1 MLTFKAIPLVSHIM
15 ALKLSPSE
23 VIKRIRDIR
32 KSKNLSM
39 RVISKK
45 IGITEAALSYIE
57 RSENSLSLAKLIDIA
72 YALEVEPWQFFVD
85 ENHNVGFEFVEP
97 IEKILVCNFRKI
109 PTREK
114 KRIVFDVVE
123 GLST

>member
-1 MLTFKAIPLVSHIM
+1 MLTFKAVLLVSDLM
-15 ALKLSPSE
+15 ALKISPPQ

-32 KSKNLSM
+32 QSKGLTVRFVS
-39 RVISKK
+39 RK
-45 IGITEAALSYIE
+45 IGVTPAALSYIE
-57 RSENSLSLAKLIDIA
+57 TNQNSLSLSKLIDIA
-72 YALEVEPWQFFVD
+72 YVLEVEPWQFFVN
-85 ENHNVGFEFVEP
+85 ENYNVGFEFVEP
-97 IEKILVCNFRKI
+97 IEKALISNFRKI